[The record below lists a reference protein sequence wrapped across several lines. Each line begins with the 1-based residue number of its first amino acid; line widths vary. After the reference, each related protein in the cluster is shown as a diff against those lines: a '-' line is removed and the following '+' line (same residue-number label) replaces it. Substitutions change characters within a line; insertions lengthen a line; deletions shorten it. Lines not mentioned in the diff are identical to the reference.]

1 VSAAGSRGGRVVDVK
16 SVRGTLA
23 AVQGPRPVPLRVLP
37 GAPGRRMIRGVDSPD
52 HGDKQHDYDDKSAG
66 ETDDGTPSPDD
77 PSYGN
82 WVYGVDPDRFDAGFD
97 EDEEVREC
105 LPLVSDRDREGD
117 AADQPSDEPERRG
130 LAEDELNTF
139 LTETLKA
146 FADHVVNAIAI
157 AHPPLGAAIKLVDL
171 VSKAGQAVSAVDS
184 DEGPEIDIPIP
195 CGAVTFM
202 FRMPLRG
209 EPGEPGSP
217 ITAYIAPGGPLV
229 GALGI
234 SPARHAAPE
243 APVGAEPGP
252 GTDAQGGQPGA
263 DEAVRYYGDVA
274 VARMKLDLG
283 GNPIGAGTGF
293 VIGVGANPGLT
304 DLDEEIRRFEYKVE
318 AGAEYA
324 VTQPVFDLRLLENF
338 LKRIEHCRIPVVAG
352 IWPLVSVRNAEFMK
366 NELRVSVPDAILE
379 RMARAQTPELARAEG
394 VAVAREMLIAARQ
407 MVQGAQVS
415 APNGRYTSAV
425 DVLEA
430 LGAEGAA

>member
-1 VSAAGSRGGRVVDVK
+1 MSAAGSRGGRVVDVK

-283 GNPIGAGTGF
+283 GNP
-293 VIGVGANPGLT
+293 P
-304 DLDEEIRRFEYKVE
+304 R
-318 AGAEYA
+318 
-324 VTQPVFDLRLLENF
+324 
-338 LKRIEHCRIPVVAG
+338 
-352 IWPLVSVRNAEFMK
+352 
-366 NELRVSVPDAILE
+366 
-379 RMARAQTPELARAEG
+379 PELAAQARDEAEKHLRQPLLDKRG
-394 VAVAREMLIAARQ
+394 SLALVIGYDPAARLC
-407 MVQGAQVS
+407 VWARLGEDPSHPWLIKAE
-415 APNGRYTSAV
+415 V
-425 DVLEA
+425 DPRTGDLIIPEQEFA
-430 LGAEGAA
+430 